1 MLAALFQMWLLLNNG
16 RLRVD
21 ELWLSLSLTTHASY
35 FINII
40 FAHSSIFFASSY
52 LSVLYNSFF
61 MDDSLII
68 IFDPF

>member
-21 ELWLSLSLTTHASY
+21 ELGYLSLTTHASY
-35 FINII
+35 FFNII

-68 IFDPF
+68 IFDSF